1 MGRDQRFA
9 EMRRGRQ
16 MQSQQDLAR
25 MMASAGVGGGQPVVP
40 AEPTDRF
47 GVPIRVGDLV
57 LYHANIDPVFE
68 VTDVSPIVHP
78 AAPQGSVQVT
88 LQIRMPVHTSTM
100 GPSQNFIVWGNV
112 KEIAEPAPAAES
124 PSPQNTEIAPDDAPR
139 IALTD

>member
-78 AAPQGSVQVT
+78 AAPRRVRAVT
-88 LQIRMPVHTSTM
+88 HLDVDRAAV
-100 GPSQNFIVWGNV
+100 
-112 KEIAEPAPAAES
+112 ERAAEILCELL
-124 PSPQNTEIAPDDAPR
+124 PSR
-139 IALTD
+139 S